1 MLRREVH
8 WLRHGA
14 GVDVELD
21 DRVVGSFGFDGGVV
35 KDLFDPLG
43 DRFALLRFT
52 GDGEPS
58 AAVLFWVHDLGY
70 SG

>member
-1 MLRREVH
+1 MELG
-8 WLRHGA
+8 LKIG
-14 GVDVELD
+14 VELD

-52 GDGEPS
+52 GDGEAS
-58 AAVLFWVHDLGY
+58 AAVLFWAHGLGY